1 MQQRIEPKIL
11 GKILPLHDAA
21 GSHVSPPHNSAGSQI
36 LPLHD
41 ARGSKISPLHYAA
54 ESCYWQRGVKS
65 KILGRLTKTLK
76 EQ

>member
-1 MQQRIEPKIL
+1 MQQRIEIKIL

-21 GSHVSPPHNSAGSQI
+21 GCHDSPRHNAVGSQI

-41 ARGSKISPLHYAA
+41 AAGSH
-54 ESCYWQRGVKS
+54 YWQRGVKS
-65 KILGRLTKTLK
+65 KIFGRLTKTLK